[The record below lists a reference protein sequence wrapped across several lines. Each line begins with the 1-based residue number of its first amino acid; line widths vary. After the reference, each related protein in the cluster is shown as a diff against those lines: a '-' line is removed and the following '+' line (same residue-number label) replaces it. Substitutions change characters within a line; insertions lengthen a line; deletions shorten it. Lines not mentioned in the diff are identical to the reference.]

1 MSHRISRVDPLMDNQ
16 MCDFNT
22 PPKHSTNMEEHHPHP
37 HDETSDDAG
46 EGNGQESIVMEKGK
60 KKKKWWKMTNLFRSL
75 RKQLKGSSNLVQGE
89 VEQPQ
94 ESEQVKP
101 QNECKT
107 RCSDDYTVNHN
118 QVDDQLGECGLDA
131 EVRCLEDDPKVS
143 VEHLNKTDED
153 VEGICTLG
161 YPHGLPEDIALDI
174 LEKRGPDSHVCD
186 LSTPQKL
193 STILEEQ
200 DSHPHAETPVDAGEG
215 NGQES
220 KVKETKWWRP
230 TSLFGAPKKHGK
242 NSLNPVEGE
251 AELPGEQEQQIE
263 EVKPQKERKARCSD
277 DFILSHY
284 QLGDL
289 LGEGGFGVVYE
300 ARRLEDNIKMSLNST
315 SRSVGVSDPVL
326 YACVCKRMSERQGLR
341 ADSTHFTLDGA
352 PFRILGGS
360 IHYFRVPRAYW
371 RDRLLKL
378 KACGLNTL
386 TTYVPWNLHEPERGV
401 YLFQEELDLEAYLR
415 LAGELGLWV
424 ILRPGP
430 YICAEWDLGGLPSWL
445 LQDKNMKL
453 RTTYSG
459 FTSAVNS
466 YFDKLI
472 PRVTPFQ
479 YKKGGPII
487 AVQVEN
493 EYGSYAKDE
502 KYLSFIKEALL
513 SRGISEFLVTSD
525 NHDGLKL
532 GVVDGVLQT
541 VNLQKLT
548 FGDVQHLAEM
558 QPQKPLMV
566 MEYWSG
572 WFDVWG
578 EPHHVFP
585 AEEMISIVRE
595 LLDRGI
601 SINLYMFHG
610 GTSFGFM
617 NGALDLG
624 TYKPQTSSYDYDA
637 PLTESGDYTTKYHL
651 LKSLLSTYSK
661 EPTSELP
668 AVQNRR
674 AYEPVAVTHYISL
687 WESLQ
692 CAEKPFSADDPV
704 SMENLPVNHNNGQSY
719 GYTLYQTDI
728 YSGGELNSKNN
739 VRDRALVFIDREL
752 IGVLDNKTQKVK
764 ISHSKSER
772 TLSLLVENCGRVN
785 YGSAL
790 ANQQK
795 GLVGDITLD
804 NVPLKK
810 FTMHCLDMKSS
821 FINRLQSLKWKPVGT
836 KPTYPSFFRGSLVVD
851 QPTDTFMKLP
861 NWSKGVVF
869 VNGQNLGRHWSIG
882 PQNALY
888 LPGPWLKSGD
898 NEIVVFEE
906 FKAAETIQFAE
917 NPEYGKTV
925 DCFLFVLL
933 TPSIGVYSSASAATA
948 TGEVALAGF

>member
-1 MSHRISRVDPLMDNQ
+1 
-16 MCDFNT
+16 
-22 PPKHSTNMEEHHPHP
+22 
-37 HDETSDDAG
+37 
-46 EGNGQESIVMEKGK
+46 
-60 KKKKWWKMTNLFRSL
+60 
-75 RKQLKGSSNLVQGE
+75 
-89 VEQPQ
+89 
-94 ESEQVKP
+94 
-101 QNECKT
+101 
-107 RCSDDYTVNHN
+107 
-118 QVDDQLGECGLDA
+118 
-131 EVRCLEDDPKVS
+131 
-143 VEHLNKTDED
+143 
-153 VEGICTLG
+153 
-161 YPHGLPEDIALDI
+161 
-174 LEKRGPDSHVCD
+174 
-186 LSTPQKL
+186 
-193 STILEEQ
+193 
-200 DSHPHAETPVDAGEG
+200 
-215 NGQES
+215 
-220 KVKETKWWRP
+220 
-230 TSLFGAPKKHGK
+230 
-242 NSLNPVEGE
+242 
-251 AELPGEQEQQIE
+251 
-263 EVKPQKERKARCSD
+263 
-277 DFILSHY
+277 
-284 QLGDL
+284 
-289 LGEGGFGVVYE
+289 
-300 ARRLEDNIKMSLNST
+300 
-315 SRSVGVSDPVL
+315 
-326 YACVCKRMSERQGLR
+326 MSERQGLR

-401 YLFQEELDLEAYLR
+401 YLFQEELDLEAYIR

-445 LQDKNMKL
+445 LKDKNMKL

-459 FTSAVNS
+459 FTSAVNT

-472 PRVTPFQ
+472 PKITPFQ
-479 YKKGGPII
+479 YKNGGPII

-502 KYLSFIKEALL
+502 KYLPFVKEALL
-513 SRGISEFLVTSD
+513 SRGVSEFLVTSD
-525 NHDGLKL
+525 NHDGLQL

-601 SINLYMFHG
+601 SINFYMFHG

-624 TYKPQTSSYDYDA
+624 SYKPQTSSYDYDA
-637 PLTESGDYTTKYHL
+637 PLTESGDYSTKYHL
-651 LKSLLSTYSK
+651 LKNLLSTYSK
-661 EPTSELP
+661 ESTSELP
-668 AVQNRR
+668 AVQSRR
-674 AYEPVAVTHYISL
+674 AYEPVAVTHYMSL
-687 WESLQ
+687 WDSLQ

-764 ISHSKSER
+764 ISNSKDER

-785 YGSAL
+785 YGPAL

-795 GLVGDITLD
+795 GLVGDVTLD

-821 FINRLQSLKWKPVGT
+821 FMKRLQSLKWTPVGT
-836 KPTYPSFFRGSLVVD
+836 KPTYPAFFRGSLVVD

-898 NEIVVFEE
+898 NEIIVFEE
-906 FKAAETIQFAE
+906 LKAAETIQFAE

-925 DCFLFVLL
+925 DVSTQLFCTLL
-933 TPSIGVYSSASAATA
+933 
-948 TGEVALAGF
+948 